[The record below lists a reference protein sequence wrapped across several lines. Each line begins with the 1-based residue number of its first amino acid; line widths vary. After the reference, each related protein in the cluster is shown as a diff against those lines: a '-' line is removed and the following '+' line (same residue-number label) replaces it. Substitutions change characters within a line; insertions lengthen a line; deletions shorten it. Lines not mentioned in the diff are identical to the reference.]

1 MNQFGGDW
9 TKTKIEILVQYAKAY
24 LTIMNKHRRFKTL
37 YFDGF
42 AGSGF
47 IFKDTQFG
55 VEITVGAARRIL
67 EIDSPR
73 PFDVYYFV
81 EKLPKN
87 VRLLEQNTKEAF
99 PDKTIHVVRE
109 DCNKKL
115 VDLAN
120 FLRNPKNKAFRT
132 LAYIDPCGMQLE
144 WRSIE
149 NLRGLPIDFWVL
161 VPTGM
166 GVNRLLESNGDI
178 SDSWSERLE
187 RFLGMTREDIRK
199 HFYTESETLFPDI
212 KAIEKEENAVDR
224 SAKLY
229 HKRLKEVFDFV
240 SKPHALRNSTNSIMY
255 HLFLA
260 SNNETAVKIGNDI
273 VKKYNR

>member
-9 TKTKIEILVQYAKAY
+9 TEIKIEILVEYAKAY
-24 LTIMNKHRRFKTL
+24 LTIMNKYRRFKTL

-47 IFKDTQFG
+47 IFKDNKIDIK
-55 VEITVGAARRIL
+55 VTVGAARRIV
-67 EIDSPR
+67 EISEPR
-73 PFDVYYFV
+73 SFDAYYFV
-81 EKLPKN
+81 EKDPKN
-87 VRLLEQNTKEAF
+87 LKLLEENTKDIF
-99 PDKTIHVVRE
+99 PKKTIHAVCE

-115 VDLAN
+115 LDLAN
-120 FLRNPKNKAFRT
+120 FLRNPKNKNFRT

-149 NLRGLPIDFWVL
+149 SLRALPIDLWVL

-166 GVNRLLESNGDI
+166 GVNRLLGIDGNI

-187 RFLGMTREDIRK
+187 RFLGMSRDEIK
-199 HFYTESETLFPDI
+199 KYFYKEFDTLFPDI
-212 KAIEKEENAVDR
+212 REIEKERNAIDR

-229 HKRLKEVFDFV
+229 QKKLREVFEFV
-240 SKPHALRNSTNSIMY
+240 SKPHELKNSTNSIMY

-273 VKKYNR
+273 VKKYNK